1 MVDKENAFIQ
11 ENITEWERERKRL
24 NKKSKCPH
32 TIRQREDSE
41 LADMESAFATPSN
54 TRPSSE
60 RGLSTVQIWS

>member
-41 LADMESAFATPSN
+41 LADMESAVATPSN
-54 TRPSSE
+54 T
-60 RGLSTVQIWS
+60 V